1 MNYTGLTAGSIELV
15 ISMVPAVGDGVV
27 FSGQVGVTQPE
38 GQTVVKDTA
47 TGKAQHN
54 RLATEYL

>member
-27 FSGQVGVTQPE
+27 FSGRVGVTQPE
-38 GQTVVKDTA
+38 GQTVV
-47 TGKAQHN
+47 
-54 RLATEYL
+54 